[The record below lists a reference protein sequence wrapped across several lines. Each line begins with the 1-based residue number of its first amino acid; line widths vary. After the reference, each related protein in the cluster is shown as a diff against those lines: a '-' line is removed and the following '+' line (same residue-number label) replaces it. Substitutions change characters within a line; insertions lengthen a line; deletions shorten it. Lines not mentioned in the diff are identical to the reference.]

1 MIASAAIGEMNT
13 ETNWIMHFNSSKGAL
28 HDIQEDMHQQMFLSV
43 NKGILFET
51 VMSMQSAR

>member
-13 ETNWIMHFNSSKGAL
+13 ETNWIMHFNNSKVAL
-28 HDIQEDMHQQMFLSV
+28 HDIQEDMHQQMVLSIS
-43 NKGILFET
+43 KGILFGT